1 MPVTNNKLIPIVGIV
16 ALAIVGT
23 VLYQQFSN
31 DGSMKPAD
39 DMKAVPTPTAQNL
52 PVPRGAD
59 NDNASET
66 LTQVVA
72 SNATLRNDVQR
83 VIEQN
88 NKLQA
93 ENLRLR
99 GGGPGTTVS
108 GENKVDFNNAAPDPN
123 APASSP
129 VATPVSPTAT
139 PPEGKDAMAKVNE
152 PTSVEAV
159 GDAVSKA
166 SDTVKSVMD
175 AFDGTGKARPVDKK
189 AARSGQ
195 APTAEARHAETDHSA
210 YQAPAPNGAIAYK
223 IMAPLG
229 FAAVTEEVRGQG
241 AQRSTVQ
248 TRYVR
253 TTAALPAAGT
263 ASIGPATQAAL
274 AAAKP
279 DNIPYFTI
287 PENST
292 LVGVEAMTSLIG
304 RVPIDGRV
312 TDPMQFKAI
321 VGRENLAANGWELP
335 DDIAGMILTGI
346 AIGDMALS
354 CTEGK
359 IRSVTFIFN
368 DGTIR
373 TVSNRSRSTAGAA
386 GSGSSGSAGN
396 GDLGFISDLHGNP
409 CIMGK
414 FVTNAPRFL
423 ADIVGLKTLG
433 VMGAAYADAQRTVTQ
448 SAEGNTSSA
457 VTGDRNK
464 FVMGQAAAGA
474 TDEVTQW
481 MLSRL
486 KNSFDAVISPSGQ
499 QLVVHID
506 QEIQL
511 DKAVKA
517 RKVVFRN
524 QSNTRTQNGARYGLE

>member
-279 DNIPYFTI
+279 ENIPYFTI